1 MDLNK
6 FKKTGIIAGSVILSL
21 YVIFLMLPLI
31 LSPILNSYNEQIAS
45 MIEEASGYKVKLEK
59 LGVVTTPKL
68 TAGIKVGH
76 IELMIPTGEEFFA
89 ADNVRAKL
97 SLLPLLIRRIEADA
111 ISADSLEATLQV
123 RQDGHFLIEEFLPQ
137 PDPDSAQSQQSMQP
151 LPLGFKLSNKLPD
164 IKVKEYLI
172 TFVDMATKS
181 EYTISGTDMKLTDF
195 ILDKKFKFSV
205 KGNMTLNN
213 LEQFTYDVKLY
224 NKLMPDLL
232 LNDLVFNPQLNE
244 SENKN
249 ENFTFNI
256 LDILKPLNR
265 TQLTSDLKV
274 DLKTSGTF
282 EEPEI
287 HGNAN
292 LQNISLLVDGQKLPA
307 SSVIF
312 ASSGKKASLVMNLFS
327 SDNEKTVLDGKFKF
341 GKNPS
346 VKMNFVSNAQ
356 FNNLFKIIDSVAQ
369 SFNYKDFASL
379 SATGGIDADFN
390 IEANKKHINSDG
402 YFKIPTSSINYKLY
416 NIAIKNI
423 HADVDFNNMVD
434 IKDAGLEIAGHPL
447 KIYGTVKHNADTDLH
462 VQAQNLLL
470 KGLVA
475 AAGQVQL
482 LKDNRF
488 NSGTLSLD
496 ASLTGKLSSIVPSL
510 NVLVSNLDVKNL
522 PSDTRVTMPK
532 ASFVIDSDGKAF
544 KGDLS
549 ASDLKVS
556 NPMAVISMP
565 ETEVIIGEKNIDI
578 NKAYLLFNNSRIDIT
593 GSIANYINDKI
604 KIDVSAN
611 GSILASDVQ
620 SVIPKDLRYM
630 FPSKGKLPLSLAITG
645 NNKVQDI
652 LFNLTA
658 DPGNYVSLISID
670 ALKGKKTIVDSAIK
684 ITDDCAKI
692 TDTGIYVDTL
702 NNPILTVNGSVNNI
716 SKTQK
721 LDLRLSVPKKNV
733 IAIPGFN
740 KSAVA
745 VRGDIDITGTAANP
759 YLKGLVSV
767 PSVSIEDVA
776 LTMTNL
782 VANLNGPILKGNA
795 TVQNFKSGG
804 IEAQNIATEFLLK
817 NYSVFYLNNLVADAF
832 DGKIA
837 GNISYGINDG
847 KISVKMSGSEMN
859 ALKTIEGAAG
869 IKNALS
875 GTLSFNADI
884 ITKGATDVDMMKNL
898 AGSASFDINN
908 GKLLNLG
915 RFDKLILAQNILSN
929 AILKTAV
936 NSVTST
942 PLIQSTA
949 EFKNISGKM
958 NFANGWADIKSIT
971 TTGPLMAY
979 YITGKYNLL
988 NGTTN
993 VIVLGRLDEKVVSI
1007 LGPLGDLSVD
1017 KLTSYLPKF
1026 GALTAVL
1033 VDSMTTDPAK
1043 ENTANI
1049 PALSSGS
1056 TNYKDFKVEYNGGID
1071 SSSAVRSFKW
1081 LSNCDT
1087 SAIDLKQ
1094 EFSNTTE
1101 AIKNTVNDTKQQ
1113 LQDAAEGI
1121 KNLFKF

>member
-76 IELMIPTGEEFFA
+76 IELMIPTGEEFFT

-97 SLLPLLIRRIEADA
+97 SLLPLLIRRIEADV

-224 NKLMPDLL
+224 NKLMPDIS

-256 LDILKPLNR
+256 LDVLKPLSR
-265 TQLTSDLKV
+265 TQLTSDLVV

-307 SSVIF
+307 SSVVF

-549 ASDLKVS
+549 VSDLKVS

-652 LFNLTA
+652 LFNMTA
-658 DPGNYVSLISID
+658 DPSNYVSLISID
-670 ALKGKKTIVDSAIK
+670 ALKGKKTIVNSAIK
-684 ITDDCAKI
+684 ITDDCAKV

-733 IAIPGFN
+733 IAILGFN

-832 DGKIA
+832 DGKIS

-1071 SSSAVRSFKW
+1071 SSSAVKSFKW

>member
-1 MDLNK
+1 M
-6 FKKTGIIAGSVILSL
+6 
-21 YVIFLMLPLI
+21 
-31 LSPILNSYNEQIAS
+31 
-45 MIEEASGYKVKLEK
+45 
-59 LGVVTTPKL
+59 
-68 TAGIKVGH
+68 
-76 IELMIPTGEEFFA
+76 
-89 ADNVRAKL
+89 
-97 SLLPLLIRRIEADA
+97 
-111 ISADSLEATLQV
+111 
-123 RQDGHFLIEEFLPQ
+123 
-137 PDPDSAQSQQSMQP
+137 
-151 LPLGFKLSNKLPD
+151 
-164 IKVKEYLI
+164 
-172 TFVDMATKS
+172 
-181 EYTISGTDMKLTDF
+181 
-195 ILDKKFKFSV
+195 
-205 KGNMTLNN
+205 
-213 LEQFTYDVKLY
+213 
-224 NKLMPDLL
+224 
-232 LNDLVFNPQLNE
+232 
-244 SENKN
+244 
-249 ENFTFNI
+249 
-256 LDILKPLNR
+256 
-265 TQLTSDLKV
+265 
-274 DLKTSGTF
+274 
-282 EEPEI
+282 
-287 HGNAN
+287 
-292 LQNISLLVDGQKLPA
+292 
-307 SSVIF
+307 
-312 ASSGKKASLVMNLFS
+312 
-327 SDNEKTVLDGKFKF
+327 
-341 GKNPS
+341 
-346 VKMNFVSNAQ
+346 
-356 FNNLFKIIDSVAQ
+356 
-369 SFNYKDFASL
+369 
-379 SATGGIDADFN
+379 
-390 IEANKKHINSDG
+390 
-402 YFKIPTSSINYKLY
+402 
-416 NIAIKNI
+416 
-423 HADVDFNNMVD
+423 
-434 IKDAGLEIAGHPL
+434 
-447 KIYGTVKHNADTDLH
+447 
-462 VQAQNLLL
+462 
-470 KGLVA
+470 
-475 AAGQVQL
+475 
-482 LKDNRF
+482 
-488 NSGTLSLD
+488 
-496 ASLTGKLSSIVPSL
+496 
-510 NVLVSNLDVKNL
+510 
-522 PSDTRVTMPK
+522 
-532 ASFVIDSDGKAF
+532 
-544 KGDLS
+544 
-549 ASDLKVS
+549 
-556 NPMAVISMP
+556 
-565 ETEVIIGEKNIDI
+565 
-578 NKAYLLFNNSRIDIT
+578 
-593 GSIANYINDKI
+593 
-604 KIDVSAN
+604 
-611 GSILASDVQ
+611 
-620 SVIPKDLRYM
+620 
-630 FPSKGKLPLSLAITG
+630 
-645 NNKVQDI
+645 
-652 LFNLTA
+652 
-658 DPGNYVSLISID
+658 
-670 ALKGKKTIVDSAIK
+670 
-684 ITDDCAKI
+684 
-692 TDTGIYVDTL
+692 

-832 DGKIA
+832 DGKIS

-1071 SSSAVRSFKW
+1071 SSSAVKSFKW

-1087 SAIDLKQ
+1087 SAIDLMQ